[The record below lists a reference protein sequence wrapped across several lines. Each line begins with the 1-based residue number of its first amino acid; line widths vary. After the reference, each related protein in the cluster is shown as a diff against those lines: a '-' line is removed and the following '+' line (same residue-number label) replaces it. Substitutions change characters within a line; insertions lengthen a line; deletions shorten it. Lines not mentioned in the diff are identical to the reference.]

1 MSIETMGSTIAA
13 LRKEKNVTQ
22 EELADYVGVSA
33 QAVSKWEKGGAPD
46 CALLPRIADFFGV
59 SIDRLFGRKAT
70 DYMEVEEALAKKIM
84 DTPEAERKKL
94 LFSLCW
100 TMEKALFDI
109 DLDHL
114 NTFTLEDIAKEGIQ
128 NDSVHHDQFGYTLM
142 GLGVEQ
148 TYFLLVP
155 DAEHQSEKLLKDTDY
170 PALFAALSN
179 QAIFNTLIYLSKTN
193 GKFTVKTLTGKL
205 GLSSEKANE
214 VLAFLQKYKML
225 CSEDVEIDGTVY
237 TLYSLISRADAAFA
251 SMLIFAKQMIERANS
266 FYCSKDG
273 IPYLA

>member
-13 LRKEKNVTQ
+13 LRREKNVTQ

-46 CALLPRIADFFGV
+46 CALLPSIADFFGV
-59 SIDRLFGRKAT
+59 SVDTLFGRNVT
-70 DYMEVEEALAKKIM
+70 DYKSVEEALAKKIM
-84 DTPEAERKKL
+84 DTPVEERKKL

-100 TMEKALFDI
+100 AMEKALFDI

-114 NTFTLEDIAKEGIQ
+114 NLFTLEDIAKEGIQ
-128 NDSVHHDQFGYTLM
+128 NDSVHHDHFGYTLM

-155 DAEHQSEKLLKDTDY
+155 DTEQQSEKLLKDADY
-170 PALFAALSN
+170 PALFAALSD
-179 QAIFNTLIYLSKTN
+179 QAIFDTLIYLSKN
-193 GKFTVKTLTGKL
+193 HGKFTVKTLTGKL
-205 GLSSEKANE
+205 GLSPEKADE
-214 VLAFLQKYKML
+214 VLAFLQKYKMV
-225 CSEDVEIDGTVY
+225 CSEEVEIDGTVY
-237 TLYSLISRADAAFA
+237 TLHSFLSRADAAFA
-251 SMLIFAKQMIERANS
+251 SMLIFAKQMIERSNS
-266 FYCSKDG
+266 FYYSMDG